1 MIYLDNAATTF
12 PKPNEVYNSVD
23 DCIRNYCANPG
34 RGAHNLSIKCES
46 KIFDCRERLSM
57 LLNIENP
64 LNIIFTS
71 NATDSLNIAIKGV
84 LKPGDHAITTMI
96 EHNSVLRPLYSL
108 KKFNIETTIIP
119 VNSLGYLNINDIKK
133 SIKKNTKAIIINH
146 GSNVIGTIQ
155 NLEPIGLLAKSLGI
169 LFIVDASQ
177 TIGYSQINV
186 KKMNINLLAFPGHK
200 SLFGLQ
206 GTGGLYISDNIE
218 ISSLKE
224 GGTGSNS
231 ESIIQP
237 DFLPDKMESGTLN
250 TPGIISLNEGIKFIF
265 SKRIDNIRNHEISL
279 MEYLTSELQKLPF
292 VKLYG
297 ETNPQLKTPVLS
309 FNIDNRDSSEVGQYL
324 NSLNIYVR
332 TSYHCAPLIHKIIGT
347 EGIGTV
353 RVSPGYFNNFNDI
366 ERGNSVFA
374 AVGANNNTRILVVYE

>member
-119 VNSLGYLNINDIKK
+119 VNSLGYLNINNIKK

-309 FNIDNRDSSEVGQYL
+309 FNIDNHDSSEVGGYL
-324 NSLNIYVR
+324 NSLNIYLR

-347 EGIGTV
+347 ERIGTV
-353 RVSPGYFNNFNDI
+353 RVSPGYFNTFNDI
-366 ERGNSVFA
+366 ETF
-374 AVGANNNTRILVVYE
+374 ILAIKNFYTHI

>member
-309 FNIDNRDSSEVGQYL
+309 FNIDNHDSSEVGRYL
-324 NSLNIYVR
+324 NSLNIYLR
-332 TSYHCAPLIHKIIGT
+332 TRYHCAPLIHKIIGT
-347 EGIGTV
+347 ERIGTV
-353 RVSPGYFNNFNDI
+353 RVSPGYFNTFNDI
-366 ERGNSVFA
+366 ETF
-374 AVGANNNTRILVVYE
+374 ILAIKNFYTHI

>member
-309 FNIDNRDSSEVGQYL
+309 FNIDNHDSSEVGRYL
-324 NSLNIYVR
+324 NSLNFYLR

-347 EGIGTV
+347 ERIGTV
-353 RVSPGYFNNFNDI
+353 RVSPGYFNTFNDI
-366 ERGNSVFA
+366 ETF
-374 AVGANNNTRILVVYE
+374 ILAIKNFYTHI

>member
-119 VNSLGYLNINDIKK
+119 VNSLGYLNINDIKNLLKKYK
-133 SIKKNTKAIIINH
+133 SNYYKSWFKCYWNH
-146 GSNVIGTIQ
+146 S

-237 DFLPDKMESGTLN
+237 DFFL
-250 TPGIISLNEGIKFIF
+250 IKW
-265 SKRIDNIRNHEISL
+265 KVAL
-279 MEYLTSELQKLPF
+279 
-292 VKLYG
+292 
-297 ETNPQLKTPVLS
+297 
-309 FNIDNRDSSEVGQYL
+309 
-324 NSLNIYVR
+324 
-332 TSYHCAPLIHKIIGT
+332 
-347 EGIGTV
+347 
-353 RVSPGYFNNFNDI
+353 
-366 ERGNSVFA
+366 
-374 AVGANNNTRILVVYE
+374 

>member
-12 PKPNEVYNSVD
+12 PKPQNVYDSVD
-23 DCIRNYCANPG
+23 DCIKNYCANPG
-34 RGAHNLSIKCES
+34 RGTHNLSIKCES
-46 KIFDCRERLSM
+46 KIFDCRERLSI

-84 LKPGDHAITTMI
+84 LKSGDHAITTMI

-108 KKFNIETTIIP
+108 KNFNIETTIIP

-155 NLEPIGLLAKSLGI
+155 NLEAIGAIAKSHGI

-177 TIGYSQINV
+177 TIGFCEINV

-206 GTGGLYISDNIE
+206 GTGGLYISDNVE
-218 ISSLKE
+218 ISTLKE

-231 ESIIQP
+231 ESMIQP
-237 DFLPDKMESGTLN
+237 NFLPDKMESGTLN
-250 TPGIISLNEGIKFIF
+250 TPGIISLNEGLKFIF
-265 SKRIDNIRNHEISL
+265 S
-279 MEYLTSELQKLPF
+279 
-292 VKLYG
+292 
-297 ETNPQLKTPVLS
+297 
-309 FNIDNRDSSEVGQYL
+309 
-324 NSLNIYVR
+324 
-332 TSYHCAPLIHKIIGT
+332 A
-347 EGIGTV
+347 
-353 RVSPGYFNNFNDI
+353 
-366 ERGNSVFA
+366 VFA
-374 AVGANNNTRILVVYE
+374 KWRVFERVKKAFSSKKSIIQPQKP

>member
-309 FNIDNRDSSEVGQYL
+309 FNIDNHDSSEVGLYL
-324 NSLNIYVR
+324 NSLNIYLR

-347 EGIGTV
+347 ERIGTV
-353 RVSPGYFNNFNDI
+353 RVSPGYFNTFNDI
-366 ERGNSVFA
+366 ETF
-374 AVGANNNTRILVVYE
+374 ILAIKNFYTHI

>member
-309 FNIDNRDSSEVGQYL
+309 FNIDNHDSSEVGRYL
-324 NSLNIYVR
+324 NSLNIYLR
-332 TSYHCAPLIHKIIGT
+332 TSYHFAPLIHKIIGT
-347 EGIGTV
+347 ERIGTV
-353 RVSPGYFNNFNDI
+353 RVSPGYFNTFNDI
-366 ERGNSVFA
+366 ETF
-374 AVGANNNTRILVVYE
+374 ILAIKNFYTHI

>member
-12 PKPNEVYNSVD
+12 PKPNEVYNYLY
-23 DCIRNYCANPG
+23 DCIINYCANPG

-231 ESIIQP
+231 ESIIHP

-265 SKRIDNIRNHEISL
+265 CKRIDNIRNHEISL

-309 FNIDNRDSSEVGQYL
+309 FNIDNHDSSEVGRYL
-324 NSLNIYVR
+324 NSLNIYLC

-347 EGIGTV
+347 ERIGTV
-353 RVSPGYFNNFNDI
+353 RVSPGYFNTFNDI
-366 ERGNSVFA
+366 ETF
-374 AVGANNNTRILVVYE
+374 ILAIKNFYTHI

>member
-34 RGAHNLSIKCES
+34 RGTHNLSITCES

-64 LNIIFTS
+64 LNIIFTL

-309 FNIDNRDSSEVGQYL
+309 FNIDNHDSSEVGRYL
-324 NSLNIYVR
+324 NSLNIYLR

-347 EGIGTV
+347 ERIGTV
-353 RVSPGYFNNFNDI
+353 RVSPGYFNTFNDI
-366 ERGNSVFA
+366 ETF
-374 AVGANNNTRILVVYE
+374 ILAIKNFYTHI

>member
-23 DCIRNYCANPG
+23 NCIRNYCANPG

-309 FNIDNRDSSEVGQYL
+309 FNIDNHDSSEVGLYL
-324 NSLNIYVR
+324 NSLNIYLR

-347 EGIGTV
+347 ERIGTV
-353 RVSPGYFNNFNDI
+353 RVSPGYFNTFNDI
-366 ERGNSVFA
+366 ETF
-374 AVGANNNTRILVVYE
+374 ILAIKNFYTHI

>member
-250 TPGIISLNEGIKFIF
+250 TP
-265 SKRIDNIRNHEISL
+265 
-279 MEYLTSELQKLPF
+279 
-292 VKLYG
+292 VK
-297 ETNPQLKTPVLS
+297 
-309 FNIDNRDSSEVGQYL
+309 I
-324 NSLNIYVR
+324 
-332 TSYHCAPLIHKIIGT
+332 
-347 EGIGTV
+347 
-353 RVSPGYFNNFNDI
+353 
-366 ERGNSVFA
+366 
-374 AVGANNNTRILVVYE
+374 